1 MHTNMHTTMDTTME
15 LDDFKTAWRSLDA
28 RLATQNRLQLELLRE
43 RRLDQARRNLRPL
56 HVGLLFQALLGV
68 GLVVLGVACWKRN
81 LDVPGLLASGIAL
94 HVFGVLNIAFAGIL
108 TGLSTGIDLA
118 APVLAIQKRLRL
130 LLRVQVLNSNLCGAP
145 WWVIWV
151 LVVIGFAGLS
161 PTRVPEP
168 TPTWIWISLV
178 IGTIGTRATWLW
190 AARGS
195 RGPRDPLARMDDGA
209 DGIRRNLRV
218 YDDLE
223 RFERE

>member
-1 MHTNMHTTMDTTME
+1 MD
-15 LDDFKTAWRSLDA
+15 LDDIKSAWQTLDA
-28 RLATQNRLQLELLRE
+28 RLARQDALQLELLRGQKQA
-43 RRLDQARRNLRPL
+43 QARRNLRPL
-56 HVGLLFQALLGV
+56 LFGMALQAVLGIGLVLLGV
-68 GLVVLGVACWKRN
+68 GCWHNN
-81 LDVPGLLASGIAL
+81 LDVPGLLAAGIAL
-94 HVFGVLNIAFAGIL
+94 HAFGILHIALAGIV
-108 TGLSTGIDLA
+108 TGLATTLDYAS
-118 APVLAIQKRLRL
+118 PVLAIQKRLRL

-145 WWVIWV
+145 WWVLWV

-161 PTRVPEP
+161 PVRVPAP

-178 IGTIGTRATWLW
+178 IGTIGTLATWLW

-209 DGIRRNLRV
+209 DGIRRSLRV

>member
-1 MHTNMHTTMDTTME
+1 MD
-15 LDDFKTAWRSLDA
+15 LDDIKAAWQTLDA
-28 RLATQNRLQLELLRE
+28 RLARQDALQLELLRGQKQA
-43 RRLDQARRNLRPL
+43 QARRNLRPL
-56 HVGLLFQALLGV
+56 LFGMALQAVLGIGLVLLGV
-68 GLVVLGVACWKRN
+68 GCWRNN
-81 LDVPGLLASGIAL
+81 LDVPGLLAAGIAL
-94 HVFGVLNIAFAGIL
+94 HVFGILHIALAGIV
-108 TGLSTGIDLA
+108 TGLATTLDYAS
-118 APVLAIQKRLRL
+118 PVLAIQKRLRL

-145 WWVIWV
+145 WWILWV

-161 PTRVPEP
+161 PERVPAP

-178 IGTIGTRATWLW
+178 IGTIGTLATWLW

-209 DGIRRNLRV
+209 DGIRRSLRV